1 MNFLRRKVKAV
12 GGVYFLSI
20 AIIMSS
26 IFMVVVNLSFTSSS
40 VSISEDIAHIVC
52 TKVAIYL
59 YQSNE
64 STFPKRSGDA
74 GIDMPNMDGKYYP
87 VRDFKQIAQG
97 FGITDNFPTTCEI
110 SWDSN
115 NKIARLQF
123 GPFVIKSGAKVCL
136 RPQESIIEDY

>member
-52 TKVAIYL
+52 TKVAIYS
-59 YQSNE
+59 YQSNK
-64 STFPKRSGDA
+64 SDFTKSGVDP
-74 GIDMPNMDGKYYP
+74 GIDMPNKDGMYYP
-87 VRDFKQIAQG
+87 VRDFKKIAQG

-123 GPFVIKSGAKVCL
+123 GPFVIKSGAEVLL